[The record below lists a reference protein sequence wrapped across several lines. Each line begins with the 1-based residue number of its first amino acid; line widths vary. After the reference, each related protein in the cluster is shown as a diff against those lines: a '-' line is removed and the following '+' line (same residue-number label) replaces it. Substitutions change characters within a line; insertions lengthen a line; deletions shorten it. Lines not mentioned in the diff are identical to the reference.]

1 MTATNYDQLVI
12 LYKKYANEGLEIL
25 AFPCNQ
31 FMSQEPKSEAEIK
44 KGVVAEYG
52 VKFPMFAKIEVNG
65 TNTHPVYQY
74 LKSNSKDLN
83 AGGNTLKNIPW
94 NFAKFLVD
102 SNGNV
107 LNFYGP
113 KVEPLSMESDIK
125 NVLNKL

>member
-1 MTATNYDQLVI
+1 VI